1 MIRNENIILNNPN
14 RRSEA
19 NCVIKFFFSDEIAK
33 TETFAIRFSSPDLAQ
48 TFKLGFEEAVGKVT
62 VFEAGKIKE
71 EEESETNKNKEES
84 ASKVEPCKVGEESE
98 TKVEAKNDGGGGGD
112 TNVAEQMSSL
122 KLDETKGQTEN

>member
-1 MIRNENIILNNPN
+1 M
-14 RRSEA
+14 
-19 NCVIKFFFSDEIAK
+19 
-33 TETFAIRFSSPDLAQ
+33 AQ

-98 TKVEAKNDGGGGGD
+98 TKVEAKNDGGGD